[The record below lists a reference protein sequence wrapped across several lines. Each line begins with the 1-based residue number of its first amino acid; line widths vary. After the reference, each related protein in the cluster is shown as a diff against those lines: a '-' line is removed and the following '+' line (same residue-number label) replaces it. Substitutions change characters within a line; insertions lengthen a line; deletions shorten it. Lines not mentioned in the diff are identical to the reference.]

1 MIPDD
6 HETRLDLQ
14 TEIDKTESH
23 CAPND
28 STADNLENQNRGNRD
43 KVTWDASTRKGLS
56 DQQWLDMLA
65 DRFAK
70 ELRSGN
76 SPAIEEYQKAD
87 PKLADEIAEVLSSV
101 AMIEDLKRQSETN
114 GESGDRLGSLEIE
127 RLGDYRIVRE
137 VGRGGMGI
145 VYEAVH
151 ESLRRTVAIKVLPS
165 RLFGDQAALS
175 RFQKEAQAAANLHH
189 SNIVNV
195 FGVGEADGLNYYV
208 MEFVNGI
215 TFADIVRKL
224 ARKKKVELSVDVPA
238 THGQSEEAFE
248 ARVPNLNRSLSVF
261 VGRQN

>member
-87 PKLADEIAEVLSSV
+87 KKAKEEDYSEDGRLKSSIIFRALDGKVDYSTIKLAYAFL
-101 AMIEDLKRQSETN
+101 
-114 GESGDRLGSLEIE
+114 
-127 RLGDYRIVRE
+127 
-137 VGRGGMGI
+137 
-145 VYEAVH
+145 
-151 ESLRRTVAIKVLPS
+151 
-165 RLFGDQAALS
+165 
-175 RFQKEAQAAANLHH
+175 
-189 SNIVNV
+189 
-195 FGVGEADGLNYYV
+195 
-208 MEFVNGI
+208 
-215 TFADIVRKL
+215 
-224 ARKKKVELSVDVPA
+224 DV
-238 THGQSEEAFE
+238 
-248 ARVPNLNRSLSVF
+248 
-261 VGRQN
+261 